1 MIAGKSIARLTSWIR
16 DQEAAA
22 QLSPCWTQQS
32 ILYAAGWKTG
42 TDHNMHGL
50 PSYHGG
56 HRPIVDVLA
65 AISSFSRRYW
75 RSLLDG
81 AYFAL
86 VQKHDLIPV
95 D

>member
-1 MIAGKSIARLTSWIR
+1 MQQDGK
-16 DQEAAA
+16 QEPITICMGFLRTMEVIA
-22 QLSPCWTQQS
+22 QLWMYWRRSH
-32 ILYAAGWKTG
+32 L
-42 TDHNMHGL
+42 
-50 PSYHGG
+50 
-56 HRPIVDVLA
+56 
-65 AISSFSRRYW
+65 FSRRYW